1 MALGLF
7 PVVSDNI
14 RRDTHDANAASTFS
28 LVELLPAPLSSPSQ
42 VRVLIRDCGDE
53 QHVRRVGAALLSIAP
68 GAHASSHILLHRQQ
82 VGKADGAY
90 TLQVRGAGGTRAV
103 GGCSVCCWAA
113 GAQGGTWDAPVGGC
127 SVCWRG
133 GGVVCERPV
142 ATACGVKGSAR
153 GGQGRCWVC
162 HGSAWPLVSTG
173 PLDIYSWNKGGAPL
187 LCGTRLF
194 WGIPALPLTAA
205 NPP

>member
-14 RRDTHDANAASTFS
+14 QRDTHGANARLYILSGRSSF
-28 LVELLPAPLSSPSQ
+28 LLPLSSPSQ

-90 TLQVRGAGGTRAV
+90 TLQVRGGRRDARRGWVLCVLAGWWCCLRAPSRD
-103 GGCSVCCWAA
+103 GL
-113 GAQGGTWDAPVGGC
+113 
-127 SVCWRG
+127 WREG
-133 GGVVCERPV
+133 
-142 ATACGVKGSAR
+142 
-153 GGQGRCWVC
+153 
-162 HGSAWPLVSTG
+162 
-173 PLDIYSWNKGGAPL
+173 
-187 LCGTRLF
+187 
-194 WGIPALPLTAA
+194 
-205 NPP
+205 